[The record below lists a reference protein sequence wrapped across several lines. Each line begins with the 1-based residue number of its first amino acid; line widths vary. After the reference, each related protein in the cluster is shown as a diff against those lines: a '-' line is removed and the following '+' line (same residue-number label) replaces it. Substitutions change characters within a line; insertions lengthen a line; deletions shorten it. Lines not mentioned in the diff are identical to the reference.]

1 MRIAAALMAGAAL
14 LTACASGLS
23 PRAAPEPEVWLL
35 MGQSNMSGRGLLAE
49 LPPGWNTRDPRIQL
63 LGNDGVVRPAV
74 EPLDSSEGQIDAV
87 SADAAA
93 AVGPGLAFARARLE
107 ADPDRRILLVPCA
120 KGGTAI
126 AEWTPAADRS
136 TLFGSCVA
144 RAREAKARGRL
155 RGALWYQGES
165 DTRTAEA
172 ATGWSGRF
180 EAMLSAFRAAV
191 AQPNLP
197 VIVVSLGD
205 PPETG
210 EYAGRYPHWE
220 TVRFAQ
226 NALRLD
232 HVRVVLAR
240 GLPRNPDRLH
250 LSTAGQLTL
259 GLRLAD
265 AAETLVPV
273 RP

>member
-14 LTACASGLS
+14 LTACASGLW
-23 PRAAPEPEVWLL
+23 PRAAMEPEVWLL

-49 LPPGWNTRDPRIQL
+49 LPPGWNRPDPRILL

-74 EPLDSSEGQIDAV
+74 EPLDSAEGQIDAV

-93 AVGPGLAFARARLE
+93 AVGPGLTFARARLE

-126 AEWTPAADRS
+126 AEWTPATDRS

-144 RAREAKARGRL
+144 RAREARTFGRL
-155 RGALWYQGES
+155 AGGIWYQGES
-165 DTRTAEA
+165 DTRTWEA
-172 ATGWSGRF
+172 AQGWAARC
-180 EAMLSAFRAAV
+180 ADMLSAFREAM

-205 PPETG
+205 PPEIG

-220 TVRFAQ
+220 AVRAAQ
-226 NALRLD
+226 DALRLN
-232 HVRVVLAR
+232 HVRVVPAR
-240 GLPRNPDRLH
+240 GLPRNSDGLH
-250 LSTAGQLTL
+250 LSTAGQLAL
-259 GLRLAD
+259 GRRLAE